1 MEEGALT
8 RTTASG
14 ASSRDDPAPRLPTE
28 ICGRIIDQLAAELF
42 LGHISVTGNPNLL
55 ALRSCALVCRD
66 WYFHTWYHLRQRIHL
81 RGRNDVLSLSR
92 TLRERPRLRG
102 VVQQVVISG
111 HSASD
116 ERSVIQHLGT
126 FAAMLSGKL
135 PELLM
140 ISITDAE
147 WTVGSMRMQCF
158 ECLTAFR
165 LVHTLAITN
174 VTVPSIAQLARLISA
189 LPGLGTLWC
198 DGVECSQK
206 HPVSPVSLPVNSA
219 HLEQLDVR
227 WVAPAIQDL
236 LVRISQVSRLRKLVL
251 AVVGDLHPSSRG
263 SRSQALLDASAGS
276 MEVFTLYIDPD
287 SSMDSDTVDS
297 TVVEQHLNLSSH
309 ASLWRL
315 QIYLRHPFV
324 AWSWIPHIVSRI
336 PSKYLASM
344 SVIFFIRAAHAA
356 DDLDGALTM
365 MEEDGILVQLDD
377 TLQAEYFA
385 DIAPGGICLGFDDA
399 DNDWTSPEE
408 LFGTES
414 SFRERHN
421 RWDELIRRKMP
432 RCNVRGILTTVYS
445 FEEETKWRSNMDEFH
460 EARQNQESKT
470 GVEVQREDDAE
481 HAPDS
486 SG

>member
-1 MEEGALT
+1 
-8 RTTASG
+8 
-14 ASSRDDPAPRLPTE
+14 
-28 ICGRIIDQLAAELF
+28 
-42 LGHISVTGNPNLL
+42 
-55 ALRSCALVCRD
+55 
-66 WYFHTWYHLRQRIHL
+66 
-81 RGRNDVLSLSR
+81 
-92 TLRERPRLRG
+92 
-102 VVQQVVISG
+102 
-111 HSASD
+111 
-116 ERSVIQHLGT
+116 
-126 FAAMLSGKL
+126 MLSGKL

-174 VTVPSIAQLARLISA
+174 VTVPSVAQLARLISA

-263 SRSQALLDASAGS
+263 SRSQALLDA
-276 MEVFTLYIDPD
+276 T
-287 SSMDSDTVDS
+287 
-297 TVVEQHLNLSSH
+297 
-309 ASLWRL
+309 
-315 QIYLRHPFV
+315 
-324 AWSWIPHIVSRI
+324 
-336 PSKYLASM
+336 
-344 SVIFFIRAAHAA
+344 HAA

-365 MEEDGILVQLDD
+365 MEEDVILVQLDD